1 MPASSGGHKDRRI
14 KATPVPILNTRMS
27 NTGGAVN
34 LPGLKKSIRK
44 TVTAGHRKRVNSLTE
59 ISASPVLSIKR
70 KRATSETQEGEPV
83 PKKMAAENDI
93 LAALAQLQAS
103 MGELKQKVDSIPNRD
118 DFERMDGNVKSIRR
132 EVANNTE
139 RLDNMTRQQ
148 EEERKGFVRNVER
161 VIDERMA
168 YHKTIRSGVLT
179 PTAGEAEKE
188 RLFLLARRTMLLWP
202 VDLAAEAGNAV
213 RSFIESTLGVP
224 KQVVK
229 SLNIEQVDK
238 LQQGR
243 RSRISNEVRVV
254 FATSRERDLVQS
266 YASNL
271 AKMDGRAGL
280 RMEVPEH
287 MRGLFKIFEAHGA
300 SLRQKYPG
308 LKRAIKYDDATQSLC
323 MDVRM
328 PERERWHRI
337 NESEMREI
345 ARRNNTRMTSNETDG
360 PQDVEDRNK
369 ILSLD
374 TQPGLPV
381 VEEEDNEQEDQ

>member
-1 MPASSGGHKDRRI
+1 
-14 KATPVPILNTRMS
+14 MS
-27 NTGGAVN
+27 NTGGVAN

-44 TVTAGHRKRVNSLTE
+44 TVATGHRRRINSLTE
-59 ISASPVLSIKR
+59 VSASPVLSVKR

-83 PKKMAAENDI
+83 PKKMAAEKDI
-93 LAALAQLQAS
+93 LAALANLQAT

-148 EEERKGFVRNVER
+148 EEERKSFVRNVER
-161 VIDERMA
+161 VIDDRMA

-213 RSFIESTLGVP
+213 RNFIETALNIP
-224 KQVVK
+224 KQIVK

-238 LQQGR
+238 IEQGR
-243 RSRISNEVRVV
+243 RSKIYNEVKVV

-271 AKMDGRAGL
+271 AKMDGKAGL
-280 RMEVPEH
+280 RMDIPEH
-287 MRGLFKIFEAHGA
+287 LRGLFKIFEAHGA
-300 SLRQKYPG
+300 GLRQRYPG

-328 PERERWHRI
+328 PERDRWHRV
-337 NESEMREI
+337 NEPEMREI
-345 ARRNNTRMTSNETDG
+345 ARRNSTRTVTAVSDG

-369 ILSLD
+369 ILSID
-374 TQPGLPV
+374 TQHNLPV
-381 VEEEDNEQEDQ
+381 VEEEENEQENQ